1 MTERLALLLGISI
14 SVVLAADTTKRVQ
27 TELDRYI
34 REASQGSAIPSTSPG
49 SLYAASGLFSELA
62 RDLRAS
68 QVNDLVTIVVSDR
81 ASALAKGTTN
91 TNRSSSAKTGIAA
104 LAGPLRAAGA
114 LANLAQLE
122 SEQQLQ
128 GQGETSRETSL
139 TTTLSARVTQVLP
152 NGFLVLEGT
161 KDVMINSER
170 QTVVIRGI
178 ARWNDIGPANTLR
191 SDRLANLEIRVQGK
205 GVVGDAIRRPNFLY
219 RLLLGLL
226 PF

>member
-1 MTERLALLLGISI
+1 MRRIPLLLPLLLPVAFATDVAKPGQS
-14 SVVLAADTTKRVQ
+14 
-27 TELDRYI
+27 ELDRYI
-34 REASQGSAIPSTSPG
+34 REAAGRDAAPAAGPG
-49 SLYAASGLFSELA
+49 SLYSASGLFGDLA
-62 RDLRAS
+62 RDFRAS
-68 QVNDLVTIVVSDR
+68 QVNDVVTIVVSDR
-81 ASALAKGTTN
+81 ASALARGATN
-91 TNRSSSAKTGIAA
+91 TNRSSSARASIGA
-104 LAGPLRAAGA
+104 LAGPLRAGGA

-139 TTTLSARVTQVLP
+139 TTTLSARVTHVLP

-170 QTVVIRGI
+170 QTVIVRGV